1 MQIFGVSLVTLA
13 VTFIF
18 SMVGSGGSQVMVPAL
33 FWMGLDFKT
42 GAIPLALLISA
53 ITCFSAGAVYWR
65 RGLVLKETVWPF
77 AVSVVIGAPLGA
89 IAQFSAPSSLIM
101 IVFAIGNMVV
111 GLSVLR
117 GKSVLKHEVSKRL
130 IVTLGLVFGFLV
142 GFFIGLIG
150 RDGGPFILALLVLV
164 GYDAKKS
171 AGTSALVV
179 ALGCLVAFLV
189 HLPRATVGWELF
201 LAVGLASLVGSQAG
215 ARLMSDRLDS
225 KSVEILFAAVMFVVG
240 AVILI
245 QAL

>member
-1 MQIFGVSLVTLA
+1 
-13 VTFIF
+13 
-18 SMVGSGGSQVMVPAL
+18 
-33 FWMGLDFKT
+33 
-42 GAIPLALLISA
+42 
-53 ITCFSAGAVYWR
+53 
-65 RGLVLKETVWPF
+65 
-77 AVSVVIGAPLGA
+77 
-89 IAQFSAPSSLIM
+89 M

-189 HLPRATVGWELF
+189 HLPRATVGWELY